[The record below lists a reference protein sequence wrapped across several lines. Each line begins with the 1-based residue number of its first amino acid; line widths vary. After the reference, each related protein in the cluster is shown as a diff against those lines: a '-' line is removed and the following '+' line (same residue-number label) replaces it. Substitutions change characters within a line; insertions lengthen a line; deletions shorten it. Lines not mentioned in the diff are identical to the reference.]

1 MANTR
6 VQSLIVSGTA
16 LFAGTYEGGVWMRP
30 LSQIITSVY
39 NSPIVLSDQFSLQQN
54 YPNPFNPNTKI
65 YFYLPEETNLHFKNV
80 KLSVYNALG
89 KEIEVLVNQD
99 LSPGRHD
106 VEFNGEQYPS
116 GIYFYRIII
125 YSDKSEDEVYIETRY
140 MILLK

>member
-1 MANTR
+1 MIN
-6 VQSLIVSGTA
+6 LIGIWLEYILILRWLA
-16 LFAGTYEGGVWMRP
+16 
-30 LSQIITSVY
+30 
-39 NSPIVLSDQFSLQQN
+39 
-54 YPNPFNPNTKI
+54 
-65 YFYLPEETNLHFKNV
+65 
-80 KLSVYNALG
+80 ALG

-125 YSDKSEDEVYIETRY
+125 DSDKSEDEVYIETRY